1 MEPKRPPKAIN
12 VTGLCKLSST
22 VPNYINVSWTVEVGR
37 GFTISVYFVEK
48 LSSQDLL
55 HKLKSK
61 GTYKVYY
68 LKLEVFLHIVEAKWT
83 IDGVYCS
90 NTSHFYLHWLF
101 LGQRHPDYTRAV
113 IKDKLNDTDNE
124 IATTSCKVSLACP
137 LGNIYLKSLWERHS
151 KRL

>member
-1 MEPKRPPKAIN
+1 MPNPIPTNKPGVEPKRPPKAIN

-61 GTYKVYY
+61 GKYKVYY
-68 LKLEVFLHIVEAKWT
+68 LKLDILLHKVDAKWT
-83 IDGVYCS
+83 IDGV
-90 NTSHFYLHWLF
+90 LL
-101 LGQRHPDYTRAV
+101 
-113 IKDKLNDTDNE
+113 
-124 IATTSCKVSLACP
+124 
-137 LGNIYLKSLWERHS
+137 
-151 KRL
+151 